1 MFLQEEGRFGCA
13 HHSSCAEHKPPDPY
27 MTFDD
32 LGLSPQILEA
42 IKKMG
47 FETPTPVQAKVI
59 PHLLE
64 NEGDIVALAQTGTGK
79 TAAFGLPILNM
90 LTHEKRSP
98 QALILC
104 PTRELC
110 VQIARDITAYAAC
123 SPAVRIVSVYG
134 GAAIQPQLA
143 ALNRGAHIIVATP
156 GRMLDILRRRKADL
170 SGVQRV
176 VLDEADE
183 MLNMGFKEDLE
194 SILKEVPDHANT
206 LLFSATMPKS
216 VSNIARNYMDNPKE
230 ITVGQRNAGAETVSH
245 DCYIVHERDRYP
257 ALKRIADIY
266 PDTYAIVFCRT
277 RIDTQRIADKLI
289 KDGYNADSLHGD
301 LSQAQRDSV
310 MGKFRTKH
318 LQLLIAT
325 DVAARGLDVTDLT
338 HVINYN
344 LPDDLASYTHRS
356 GRTGRAGK
364 SGVSVLLIN
373 MREKSKAHRIEKM
386 IGKTFTYRKVPSGQ
400 QVCEAQFLSMIDRM
414 KSVEIDHDQIEPFLP
429 VVYDALEGMDW
440 KDVVKRFVSLEF
452 NNLLDYYRKAEDL
465 NPNDRGS
472 SRHDE
477 RSKHEKGP
485 SRHDK
490 GPKHD
495 GERPERKSSERRR
508 KTKRLSISLG
518 KTEGMNPKKLVGF
531 LNHESG
537 GGVTVGR
544 IEILK
549 KFSIFEVGE
558 GDVDNLL
565 LTVGMSNYQGREI
578 RLEPVEGDFEPQT
591 DERPARR
598 HPSGDSGRSGS
609 GGPKKTSY
617 GGEKKGY
624 QGKRGGPGKPS
635 YKKRTPSA

>member
-1 MFLQEEGRFGCA
+1 
-13 HHSSCAEHKPPDPY
+13 

-123 SPAVRIVSVYG
+123 SPAARIVSVYG

-194 SILKEVPDHANT
+194 AILKEVPDEANT

-216 VSNIARNYMDNPKE
+216 VSNIARHYMDKPKE

-245 DCYIVHERDRYP
+245 DCYIVHERDRYA

-325 DVAARGLDVTDLT
+325 DVAARGLDVSDLT

-373 MREKSKAHRIEKM
+373 MREKGKAHRIEKI

-400 QVCEAQFLSMIDRM
+400 QVCEAQFLSMIERM
-414 KSVEIDHDQIEPFLP
+414 KSVEVDHDQIEPFLP
-429 VVYDALEGMDW
+429 QVYDALEGMEL

-465 NPNDRGS
+465 NPN
-472 SRHDE
+472 
-477 RSKHEKGP
+477 
-485 SRHDK
+485 
-490 GPKHD
+490 
-495 GERPERKSSERRR
+495 
-508 KTKRLSISLG
+508 
-518 KTEGMNPKKLVGF
+518 
-531 LNHESG
+531 
-537 GGVTVGR
+537 
-544 IEILK
+544 
-549 KFSIFEVGE
+549 
-558 GDVDNLL
+558 
-565 LTVGMSNYQGREI
+565 
-578 RLEPVEGDFEPQT
+578 
-591 DERPARR
+591 
-598 HPSGDSGRSGS
+598 
-609 GGPKKTSY
+609 
-617 GGEKKGY
+617 
-624 QGKRGGPGKPS
+624 
-635 YKKRTPSA
+635 

>member
-32 LGLSPQILEA
+32 LGLLPQIQEA

-216 VSNIARNYMDNPKE
+216 VSNIARNYMDKPKE

-245 DCYIVHERDRYP
+245 DCYIVHERDRYA

-373 MREKSKAHRIEKM
+373 MREKGKAHRIEKM

-400 QVCEAQFLSMIDRM
+400 QVCEAQFLSMIERM
-414 KSVEIDHDQIEPFLP
+414 KSVEVDHDQIEPFLP
-429 VVYDALEGMDW
+429 VVYDALEGMDI

-472 SRHDE
+472 SRHD
-477 RSKHEKGP
+477 KG
-485 SRHDK
+485 STRNDK

-495 GERPERKSSERRR
+495 GARPERPERKSSGPRR

-518 KTEGMNPKKLVGF
+518 RAEGMNPKKLVGF

-578 RLEPVEGDFEPQT
+578 RLEPVEGEFEPRT
-591 DERPARR
+591 DDRPPRR
-598 HPSGDSGRSGS
+598 GPSGDSSRSGA

-617 GGEKKGY
+617 GGGKKGY